1 MGNSVE
7 AWVWPAYI
15 GILFGCLA
23 FAAVLI
29 PVVIYQYR
37 RYGGFTWLR
46 FLGAAAVAIYGAALI
61 AYTLLPLPVASDLMC
76 PPGTTGLR
84 GMLAQAQL
92 TPFQFL
98 DDIARGTAGM
108 SLLERLK
115 SFVVLQVVFNVILF
129 IPWGVIARRFLGWG
143 VVGAVF
149 TGMLATGFIELT
161 QVTGVYGIY
170 DCAYRVGDVDD
181 LIANTAGALLGALIA
196 PLLLWFMPE
205 RRQYESRRLTPRP
218 LTVWRRWFGM
228 VIDLV
233 LFGVFGG
240 VLSVLYGVFLIWTE
254 VPESPW
260 VVALTGYV
268 VPALLVFYLPAL
280 AGTGGSLGQRVV
292 WLGVTAR
299 EPGTGSRHD
308 GVASPSAFPVA
319 GLGRRLVRASIV
331 GGPYAVLTM
340 IGELWESDFAGLA
353 NGATG
358 LLLFVAFVSVMATS
372 TRRGLSGVL
381 SGTYLADFRRR

>member
-1 MGNSVE
+1 MGSTVD
-7 AWVWPAYI
+7 AWVWPAYM
-15 GILFGCLA
+15 GFLLGGLA

-29 PVVIYQYR
+29 PVVVYQYR

-61 AYTLLPLPVASDLMC
+61 AYTLLPLPVASDLVC

-92 TPFQFL
+92 TPFQFM
-98 DDIARGTAGM
+98 DDIARETAGM
-108 SLLERLK
+108 SLLGRLK
-115 SFVVLQVVFNVILF
+115 STVVLQVVFNVILF
-129 IPWGVIARRFLGWG
+129 VPWGVIARRFLGWG
-143 VVGAVF
+143 VAGAVF

-161 QVTGVYGIY
+161 QVSGVYGIY

-181 LIANTAGALLGALIA
+181 LIANTTGALLGALIA

-205 RRQYESRRLTPRP
+205 RRQYVSRRLTPRP

-228 VIDLV
+228 VIDLA
-233 LFGVFGG
+233 LFGVFGW
-240 VLSVLYGVFLIWTE
+240 VLTVLYGVFLIWIQ

-260 VVALTGYV
+260 AVALAGYIL
-268 VPALLVFYLPAL
+268 PALLVFYLPAL

-299 EPGTGSRHD
+299 EPGTDSQHD
-308 GVASPSAFPVA
+308 GAASRAVFPVA
-319 GLGRRLVRASIV
+319 GAGQRLARASIV

-340 IGELWESDFAGLA
+340 IAELWENDLAGLA
-353 NGATG
+353 NGAAG

-372 TRRGLSGVL
+372 TRRGLSGKV
-381 SGTYLADFRRR
+381 SGTYLADVRRR